1 MSNFFYVL
9 KFLINNFK
17 RYKKIK
23 RDAKILIELFDY
35 KASIISN
42 GIFANVLKDIN
53 NAEIVGYEPRFLTL
67 KQKIKNLVGKLNF
80 FNYVNLYKSFGF
92 SRIIIPKRNRK
103 IFNLAKNKYEK
114 LIKKIKKK
122 KDILDFSFKG
132 IYFGDILYD
141 TYLRE
146 KTVSTIDF
154 KTKEFQNYL
163 FKFFELFYFWE
174 NFFSKNN
181 IKAVV
186 ISHSVYL
193 TALMPRIAL
202 SKKIDVYNTGFSSAY
217 RLTKKKPLK
226 FSYFEDYPRQFKKF
240 PEKIKST
247 KIKLAKKNLQ
257 LRLEGKE
264 DILYNQSKRLS
275 SPAFLHKSKLNLN
288 TVNNKKNKKIILI
301 SAHDFTDAPH
311 VHENMLFTDFYEWF
325 DFLGKISNKIHK
337 DYLWLVKLHPS
348 DYNNNI
354 QYINYFINKYPR
366 LVLLDK
372 NKSHNEILK
381 LGVSCVLTAYG
392 SIGHEYP
399 LFQVPVINAGNN
411 PHIGYSFCYHPKSIK
426 EYLLLLKLIP
436 NLKVKKKTIKFIYEF
451 YVMQFL
457 VDYNLFEE
465 IGHDQSKLNTNAIF
479 KIFCKKF
486 DSNRISEV
494 NKVYKQF
501 IKTKNRRLYNFSMQ
515 AN

>member
-1 MSNFFYVL
+1 MKNFFYVL

-17 RYKKIK
+17 RYKNKK
-23 RDAKILIELFDY
+23 KNGKILLELFDY

-42 GIFANVLKDIN
+42 GILANVLKDIN

-67 KQKIKNLVGKLNF
+67 KQKIKKIVRKLNF
-80 FNYVNLYKSFGF
+80 FNYVNLYKSFGLSSF
-92 SRIIIPKRNRK
+92 IFPESNRK
-103 IFNLAKNKYEK
+103 IFNLAKRDYDKS
-114 LIKKIKKK
+114 LKKIKTKRDVVK
-122 KDILDFSFKG
+122 FSLNG

-146 KTVSTIDF
+146 KAVSTIGLES
-154 KTKEFQNYL
+154 KEFKDYL
-163 FKFFELFYFWE
+163 FQFFELYYFWKKY
-174 NFFSKNN
+174 FSKNN
-181 IKAVV
+181 VKAII

-202 SKKIDVYNTGFSSAY
+202 SKNIDVFNAGFSSVY

-226 FSYFEDYPRQFKKF
+226 FSYFEDYPREFKKF
-240 PEKIKST
+240 PEKIKLT

-264 DILYNQSKRLS
+264 DILYKQSKSLS
-275 SPAFLHKSKLNLN
+275 SPAFLFKSKLNLN
-288 TVNNKKNKKIILI
+288 KLINKKKNIILI

-311 VHENMLFTDFYEWF
+311 VHKNMLFADFYEWF
-325 DFLGKISNKIHK
+325 EFLGKISNKIQK

-348 DYNNNI
+348 DYDNNI
-354 QYINYFINKYPR
+354 QYVNYFINKYPR

-372 NKSHNEILK
+372 NKSHNELLK
-381 LGVSCVLTAYG
+381 LGVSCVLTVHG

-411 PHIGYSFCYHPKSIK
+411 SHAGYQFCYNPKSIK
-426 EYLLLLKLIP
+426 EYLLLLKSIP
-436 NLKVKKKTIKFIYEF
+436 NLKVKKETIKSIYEF
-451 YVMQFL
+451 YVMQYL

-465 IGHDQSKLNTNAIF
+465 IGHDQSKLNTNTIF
-479 KIFCKKF
+479 EIFCKKF

-494 NKVYKQF
+494 NKIYEQF
-501 IKTKNRRLYNFSMQ
+501 IKSKKRRLYNFPM
-515 AN
+515 NR